1 MKQLPSDKYFE
12 LIQSY
17 EDWDKFVR
25 TGMAWEVEPLCPYN
39 WEEHLRLHAL
49 WLEHKEYDG
58 S

>member
-25 TGMAWEVEPLCPYN
+25 TGMAWEVEPHCPYN
-39 WEEHLRLHAL
+39 WEEHQRLYAL
-49 WLEHKEYDG
+49 WLEHKG
-58 S
+58 I